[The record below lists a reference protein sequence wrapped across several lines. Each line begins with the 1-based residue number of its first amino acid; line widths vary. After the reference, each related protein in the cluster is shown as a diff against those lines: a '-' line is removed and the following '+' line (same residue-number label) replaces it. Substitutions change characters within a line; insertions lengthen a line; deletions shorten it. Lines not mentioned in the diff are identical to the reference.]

1 MFVEQ
6 YLRNGRVLYIRYGDP
21 EVLGK
26 TWVTTNKEEYTVIY
40 SVDDIVN
47 YPVDNKELL
56 ASLLINKSELKLKR
70 KSK

>member
-6 YLRNGRVLYIRYGDP
+6 YLMNGRVLYIRYGDS

-26 TWVTTNKEEYTVIY
+26 TWVTTNREEYTVIY
-40 SVDDIVN
+40 SVTDIVN

-56 ASLLINKSELKLKR
+56 ASLLINKSEQ